1 MNIEQIKQVVQV
13 LAGAVKGLKLY
24 AVEHPATIKQIEML
38 QNGLF
43 NLLQNKQL
51 IRIGLLEGT
60 LFVDDH
66 LFINEFPA
74 ADEITRLLESRE
86 LVGLEI
92 HSGFSATDIQS
103 LLSLV
108 NSADAKGEEFVQA
121 LVKKGATKIVAVV
134 AESEEEEDDSKQPR
148 KVYRKALK
156 VVDQIFQ
163 DVRMGEIPS
172 SEEAISVVKSMV
184 ELTITEPH
192 AMLALSMLKDYDNY
206 TFTHSVNVSVLS
218 LAVGRACNAS
228 DEQLRTLGLG
238 GLLHDLGKLRVD
250 VNIITKPGRLTDSEF
265 EAIKQH
271 PGFGADIIRQ
281 MEGVTEEVMDIVLGH
296 HLRYDRSGYPND
308 AIGRN
313 ISSLV
318 DMTAIADA
326 YDAMTTLRSYQRPFT
341 PRRAIAR
348 LREISGSS
356 LHPHYVEMFVGSLGP
371 YPVGSLVRLDNNEVG
386 LVVRVDPKDPSLADI
401 KILFDQGGEMIA
413 EPFIV
418 RLGPS
423 EPRRIVAEV
432 DPQSKGIDVTD
443 FFDYEAMASSAA

>member
-1 MNIEQIKQVVQV
+1 
-13 LAGAVKGLKLY
+13 
-24 AVEHPATIKQIEML
+24 
-38 QNGLF
+38 
-43 NLLQNKQL
+43 
-51 IRIGLLEGT
+51 
-60 LFVDDH
+60 
-66 LFINEFPA
+66 
-74 ADEITRLLESRE
+74 
-86 LVGLEI
+86 
-92 HSGFSATDIQS
+92 
-103 LLSLV
+103 
-108 NSADAKGEEFVQA
+108 
-121 LVKKGATKIVAVV
+121 
-134 AESEEEEDDSKQPR
+134 
-148 KVYRKALK
+148 
-156 VVDQIFQ
+156 
-163 DVRMGEIPS
+163 MGEIPS